1 MPRETNPSG
10 RASRRARLDKTVGAV
25 EVSDMSR
32 ASSSP
37 SRAAAGPAAERADA
51 IIVGGGLVGLSLG
64 LAFARAGLETAVVD
78 RAPAAALADEA
89 FDGRASAIAYASY
102 RALEGLGVWRH
113 VAAAEPIRE
122 IRVTDDESPLFLHYD
137 HAEIGDAPFGYMVE
151 NRVMRRALYAALA
164 ETPTLRLIAPA
175 EVRAAPRGDAAAEVR
190 LTDGRLFKAPLL
202 VAADGKDSPIRQAAG
217 IRFFGWRYPQDG
229 IVCTVVHERPHH
241 GIAEE
246 RFLPAGPFAILPLTE
261 NRVSLVWT
269 ERTDLA
275 PAIMALDEAGFRAE
289 LEARF
294 GDYLGRLAPAGPRW
308 RYPLAFRL
316 AESYVR
322 PRLALIGDAA
332 HLIHPIAGQG
342 LNLGLRDVAALAEVV
357 ADAARLGLDIG
368 APAVLE
374 RYERWRRFDN
384 LLLAGITDG
393 LNRLFSNRVEP
404 FRMARDLGLDMV
416 NRLPPLKRFFMRH
429 ARGTVGELPRLLKGE
444 AL

>member
-1 MPRETNPSG
+1 MN
-10 RASRRARLDKTVGAV
+10 RRP
-25 EVSDMSR
+25 
-32 ASSSP
+32 SSS
-37 SRAAAGPAAERADA
+37 SRAAADPVAERVDA
-51 IIVGGGLVGLSLG
+51 IVVGGGLVGLSIG
-64 LAFARAGLETAVVD
+64 LACARAGLETAVID
-78 RAPAAALADEA
+78 RAPAAALVEEA
-89 FDGRASAIAYASY
+89 FDGRASAIAYAGC

-122 IRVTDDESPLFLHYD
+122 IRVTDDDSPLFLHYD

-164 ETPTLRLIAPA
+164 ETPALRLIAPA
-175 EVRAAPRGDAAAEVR
+175 EVRRASTGETAAEVD
-190 LTDGRLFKAPLL
+190 LGDGRRLAAPLL
-202 VAADGKDSPIRQAAG
+202 IAADGKGSPIRQAAG
-217 IRFFGWRYPQDG
+217 IRSFGWRYPQDG
-229 IVCTVVHERPHH
+229 IVCTVAHERPHH

-269 ERTDLA
+269 ERADLA
-275 PAIMALDEAGFRAE
+275 PTIMALDEAGFQAE

-294 GDYLGRLAPAGPRW
+294 GDYLGRLTPVGPRW
-308 RYPLAFRL
+308 RYPLAFHL

-342 LNLGLRDVAALAEVV
+342 LNLGLRDMAALAEVV

-368 APAVLE
+368 APTVLE

-393 LNRLFSNRVEP
+393 LNGLFSNRAEP
-404 FRMARDLGLDMV
+404 LRLARDLGLDMV

-429 ARGTVGELPRLLKGE
+429 ARGTIGELPRLLKGE
-444 AL
+444 VL